1 MDPYALAADG
11 SAKDP
16 RAFQEALRQD
26 VEKMAQLEKVWTITS
41 PCSSVALPGC
51 CEIYAACLGAVTD
64 QQHMTNMI
72 LADE

>member
-26 VEKMAQLEKVWTITS
+26 AEKMAQLEKVWVVASPHLCAVHQS
-41 PCSSVALPGC
+41 PCTVAVKFC
-51 CEIYAACLGAVTD
+51 T
-64 QQHMTNMI
+64 I
-72 LADE
+72 LTKTA